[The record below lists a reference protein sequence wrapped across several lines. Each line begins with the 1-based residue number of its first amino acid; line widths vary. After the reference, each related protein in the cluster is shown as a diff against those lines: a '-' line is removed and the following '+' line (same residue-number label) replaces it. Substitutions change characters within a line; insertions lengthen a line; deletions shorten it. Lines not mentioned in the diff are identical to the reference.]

1 MIHFVQNNVSKD
13 KKNILSLQ
21 MSLSKYYDKQYSNTN
36 ILNNIPYF
44 KKNQKNTGDLNDLL
58 RENKNDY
65 EVEAKG

>member
-1 MIHFVQNNVSKD
+1 
-13 KKNILSLQ
+13 

-58 RENKNDY
+58 RENKNDF

>member
-36 ILNNIPYF
+36 ILNNIPFF
-44 KKNQKNTGDLNDLL
+44 KNNQKNTGDLNDLL